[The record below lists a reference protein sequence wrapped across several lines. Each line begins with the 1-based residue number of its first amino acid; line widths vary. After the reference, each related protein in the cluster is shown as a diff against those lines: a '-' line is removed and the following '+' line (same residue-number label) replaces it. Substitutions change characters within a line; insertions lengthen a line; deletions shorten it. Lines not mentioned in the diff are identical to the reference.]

1 MAEAISLVLDEVEGL
16 MESRKIE
23 VGRKMYEFLCHNI
36 INTCNIFM
44 HFLLQFLLLGRPTLH
59 MRAFGVWYHHCIDV
73 VTKYQCTCS

>member
-23 VGRKMYEFLCHNI
+23 VGRKMYGHNI
-36 INTCNIFM
+36 FNTCNFFK

-59 MRAFGVWYHHCIDV
+59 MRAFGVWYHHWIDV